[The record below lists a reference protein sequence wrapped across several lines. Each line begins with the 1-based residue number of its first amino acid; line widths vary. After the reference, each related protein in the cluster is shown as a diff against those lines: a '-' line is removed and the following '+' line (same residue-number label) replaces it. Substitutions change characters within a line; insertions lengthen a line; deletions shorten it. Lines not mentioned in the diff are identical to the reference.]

1 MVCMDLCSQ
10 FRSVVQRLFPRA
22 KIVADRFHV
31 IRLVIDTLLDFSR
44 EAEPDIRWQR
54 GIIAMLRKNGEHD
67 SASSSPG
74 CCATSPSCGLP
85 MSSRRSSAGC

>member
-1 MVCMDLCSQ
+1 M
-10 FRSVVQRLFPRA
+10 QRRYSRWLNGRFPHTLRLTP

-54 GIIAMLRKNGEHD
+54 GIIAMLRKNGEH
-67 SASSSPG
+67 
-74 CCATSPSCGLP
+74 L
-85 MSSRRSSAGC
+85 SRR